1 MLKWLHR
8 LEDGLLALL
17 ALALVGIAGAQIVL
31 RFFADS
37 GFSWADSLMRT
48 LVLWLAM
55 LGALAASRQ
64 NKHLGM
70 DALTHSM
77 PQLGKQLARTLA
89 FLFAAAICVW
99 CAYLAYDLVQLEW
112 QSPSE
117 GSGTLPGWV
126 VLLILPV
133 AFAGMAIRF
142 AIHTRNVWAA
152 PVPELAQTD
161 TSIP

>member
-1 MLKWLHR
+1 MLNWLHR
-8 LEDGLLALL
+8 LEDGLLAVL
-17 ALALVGIAGAQIVL
+17 ALALVGIAGAQIAL

-70 DALTHSM
+70 DALTHNW
-77 PQLGKQLARTLA
+77 PQLGKQLARTCA
-89 FLFAAAICVW
+89 FLFAAVICVW
-99 CAYLAYDLVQLEW
+99 CAYLAFDLVKLEW
-112 QSPSE
+112 TSPSE
-117 GSGTLPGWV
+117 GGGALPGWV

-133 AFAGMAIRF
+133 AFAGMAMRF
-142 AIHTRNVWAA
+142 AVHTTKVWIA
-152 PVPELAQTD
+152 PVQELAQTD
-161 TSIP
+161 SSIP

>member
-1 MLKWLHR
+1 MTWLRR

-17 ALALVGIAGAQIVL
+17 ALTLVAIAGAQIAL

-70 DALTHSM
+70 DALTHNL

-99 CAYLAYDLVQLEW
+99 CTYLAYNLVQLEW

-117 GSGTLPGWV
+117 GAGALPGWL

-142 AIHTRNVWAA
+142 AIHTCNVWMT
-152 PVPELAQTD
+152 PVLELAQTD
-161 TSIP
+161 SSIP